1 MTITTN
7 QTLEVRN
14 LLSFRKMVTAVELNE
29 LSQRMLGYIES
40 TGAQKIGGGISATYT
55 IDGDKLD
62 IAMYVPIDR
71 QVRSTEEFEFKPLL
85 RLENCVMATH
95 KSNPHMLENTLQ
107 GLNDYIVQN
116 GLTPISTGFI
126 VTKREITDIKDTE
139 RFEVDVY
146 ISVSPHIA

>member
-40 TGAQKIGGGISATYT
+40 TGAQKIGGGISATYA
-55 IDGDKLD
+55 IEGDKLD
-62 IAMYVPIDR
+62 IAMYIPIDKE
-71 QVRSTEEFEFKPLL
+71 VPSTEEFEFKPLL

-95 KSNPHMLENTLQ
+95 KGNPQLLENTLHTLNGYTVES
-107 GLNDYIVQN
+107 GLS
-116 GLTPISTGFI
+116 PISVGFI
-126 VTKREITDIKDTE
+126 VTKREITDIKDAE
-139 RFEVDVY
+139 HFEVDVY
-146 ISVSPHIA
+146 ISVSPNVV